1 MYNKRHVLLL
11 KLSYMFRRLLHH
23 PQEEIY
29 LKLKTIV
36 TSYDYSS

>member
-11 KLSYMFRRLLHH
+11 KLSYMLLCPLDH

-29 LKLKTIV
+29 HKLKTIV
-36 TSYDYSS
+36 ISYDYSS